1 MLVLTVPLLSDTPVT
16 MGVAHVQNLKL
27 NLLGFPPVGSG
38 TEQFDNGVRSWLHPA
53 PGALTADEEG
63 AAMNETKAHDQV
75 LLATY
80 RTEMK
85 FCKNVLPINSTLF
98 KICEIKEII
107 LNKLDTDNI
116 KKT

>member
-1 MLVLTVPLLSDTPVT
+1 
-16 MGVAHVQNLKL
+16 MGVAQVQNLKL

-53 PGALTADEEG
+53 PGALTAEEEG
-63 AAMNETKAHDQV
+63 AAMNEMKAHDQV
-75 LLATY
+75 LLATN

-85 FCKNVLPINSTLF
+85 FCKNVLPIVNSTLF
-98 KICEIKEII
+98 KICEIKGLI

-116 KKT
+116 YIT